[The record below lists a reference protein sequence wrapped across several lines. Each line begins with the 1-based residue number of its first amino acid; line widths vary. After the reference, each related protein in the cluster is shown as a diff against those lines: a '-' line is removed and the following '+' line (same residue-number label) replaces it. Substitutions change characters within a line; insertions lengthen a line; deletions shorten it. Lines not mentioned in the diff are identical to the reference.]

1 MPNDPPEADPL
12 ALPPLRERR
21 AAGGAAGSRRWVR
34 EILGRPLRLERRG
47 SQVHV
52 VLVERRRKPEQIRA
66 DALMRLREE
75 LALRL
80 LELDSQAGRHAMR
93 HLISV
98 YEHLGRRGWDGLGA
112 LSSRLLGKAAVQAQM
127 LSARDASR
135 RMQAF
140 IDHLLRLQ
148 VAAEVREDR
157 ARFAPPDAPLD
168 NGVEVVETTP
178 EAFRASQESWV
189 GTVVPDPQAER

>member
-1 MPNDPPEADPL
+1 MPTDPSDADPL

-21 AAGGAAGSRRWVR
+21 AARGAAGSRRWVR

-47 SQVHV
+47 PQLHV

-66 DALMRLREE
+66 DALVRLREE

-93 HLISV
+93 HLNSV
-98 YEHLGRRGWDGLGA
+98 YEHLGKRGWDGLGA
-112 LSSRLLGKAAVQAQM
+112 LPSRVLGKAAVQAQM

-140 IDHLLRLQ
+140 IEHLLRLQ

-157 ARFAPPDAPLD
+157 ARFAPPEVASDA
-168 NGVEVVETTP
+168 GVDVVESTP

-189 GTVVPDPQAER
+189 GTVVPDPDPTR